1 MPSQMLEVSGHCLS
15 SISSYKQKSMWWQ
28 YLLVF
33 VGALLFDIVPF
44 PFPPAFTIM
53 IFLQIFFHLNVWLVI
68 IVGVAG
74 SVLGRYILI
83 LYTPLITNKNIKK
96 SKNED
101 IQFLGTKMKENKWKG
116 QIIVLAYSLLPIPTT
131 PLFLAA
137 GMSKLNARYIIPAFL
152 IGKFTSDTLALH
164 AGKYASE
171 NAHNIMQ
178 SALSWKSIASLL
190 LCLCLIFCLLFI
202 DWRSLIQKKKLIWKF
217 T

>member
-1 MPSQMLEVSGHCLS
+1 
-15 SISSYKQKSMWWQ
+15 MWWQ

-53 IFLQIFFHLNVWLVI
+53 ILLQITFHLNIWLVI
-68 IVGVAG
+68 IAGVVG

-83 LYTPLITNKNIKK
+83 LYTPSITNKYIKR

-101 IQFLGTKMKENKWKG
+101 VQFLGTKMKENKWKG
-116 QIIVLAYSLLPIPTT
+116 QIIVLAYSLLPLPTT

-137 GMSKLNARYIIPAFL
+137 GMSKLNAKYIIPAFL
-152 IGKFTSDTLALH
+152 IGKFTSDTLALQ

-178 SALSWKSIASLL
+178 NALSWKSIVSALFFL
-190 LCLCLIFCLLFI
+190 FLIFCLFFI
-202 DWRSLIQKKKLIWKF
+202 DWRSLIQKKKLVWKF
-217 T
+217 KILK

>member
-1 MPSQMLEVSGHCLS
+1 
-15 SISSYKQKSMWWQ
+15 MWWQ

-44 PFPPAFTIM
+44 PFLPAFTIM
-53 IFLQIFFHLNVWLVI
+53 VFLQITFHLNVWLVI

-83 LYTPLITNKNIKK
+83 LYTPLITNKYITK

-101 IQFLGTKMKENKWKG
+101 VQFLGTKMKENKWKG

-137 GMSKLNARYIIPAFL
+137 GMSKLNAMYIIPAFL
-152 IGKFTSDTLALH
+152 IGKFASDTLALQ

-171 NAHNIMQ
+171 NVQSIMQ
-178 SALSWKSIASLL
+178 NALSWKSIASFS
-190 LCLCLIFCLLFI
+190 LCLFLIFCILFI
-202 DWRSLIQKKKLIWKF
+202 DWRSLIQKKKLVMKF
-217 T
+217 KIFN